1 MLRFI
6 TVNEDREENTDVDI
20 IKMEEPIWLLHFDYI
35 NFNRLKSLLLYPY
48 TLSCSSMEI
57 TSSNYLISSAD
68 YKQCPKP
75 DRPEYAFIGRSNVGK
90 SSLINMLSNNKS
102 LAKTS
107 AAPGKTQ
114 LINHF
119 EITSTA
125 HSGKGQGPRQKW
137 YIVDLPGYGYAKISQ
152 SSRRRWEQM
161 IENYIRKREN
171 LVCLF
176 VLIDSRHEPQSI
188 DLEFVNRLGKWEIPF
203 VLAFTKSDKNK
214 PAATKRHVES
224 FLAALAKSWEQ
235 PPPYFITSALSKEGR
250 DAIMVYIGSLN
261 DGFKKL

>member
-1 MLRFI
+1 
-6 TVNEDREENTDVDI
+6 
-20 IKMEEPIWLLHFDYI
+20 
-35 NFNRLKSLLLYPY
+35 
-48 TLSCSSMEI
+48 MEI
-57 TSSNYLISSAD
+57 TSSQYLISNAAYD
-68 YKQCPKP
+68 QCPNP

-90 SSLINMLSNNKS
+90 SSLINMLSNNRN

-119 EITSTA
+119 EIVSDD
-125 HSGKGQGPRQKW
+125 KRKW
-137 YIVDLPGYGYAKISQ
+137 YLVDLPGYGYAKISQ

-188 DLEFVNRLGKWEIPF
+188 DLDFINQLGKWEIPF
-203 VLAFTKSDKNK
+203 VLVFTKADKNK
-214 PAATKRHVES
+214 PMATRRHADA
-224 FLAALAKSWEQ
+224 FLRALSDNWEE
-235 PPPYFITSALSKEGR
+235 PPPYFITSAINKEGR
-250 DAIMVYIGSLN
+250 AQLLDYIGMLN
-261 DGFKKL
+261 KSYTRL